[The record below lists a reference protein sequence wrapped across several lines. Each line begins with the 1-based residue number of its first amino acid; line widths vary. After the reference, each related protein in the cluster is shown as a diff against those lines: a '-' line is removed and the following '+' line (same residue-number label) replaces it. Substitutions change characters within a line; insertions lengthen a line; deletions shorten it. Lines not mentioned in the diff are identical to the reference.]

1 MERDGSW
8 ACMYRADYR
17 ETYLTIIKDLTPPP
31 KPPAP
36 PPPPPPP
43 PRDYGKVN
51 DSLNDF
57 ADIDKDNIKFS
68 GKGAWGTTAMSGVTD
83 LLPITGRSTVAS
95 DELIAKNLRI
105 IKSNLNILQDD
116 YSFYSRMF
124 FNFDRYKVAL
134 PDYHLTKTFSR
145 VFFTRPSLH
154 LINASDKS
162 LTTQCKN
169 DPLYHYLYK
178 NNRNIVLSLTDHL
191 TTQHDFLPFLC
202 NCAKSFEVSDEYIK
216 TVEHGETLTGYK
228 VQYGTSNID
237 SRTAGTFSVSY
248 TDDKNYSIYKV
259 HKAWVDYISRVYRG
273 EFYPHIDSMY
283 KKILDYACSVYYVV
297 CAEDGETILFWT
309 KYWGVFPTNIPSSTS
324 SWTSGN
330 LLKTPDF
337 SVNYAYSFK
346 EDFTPLILAELN
358 MNSKS
363 EGGIRYRRTYED
375 KLGSTGPTF
384 AGPPFVESATDNNGQ
399 HVYKLKFKHE

>member
-1 MERDGSW
+1 MRFYINVCILSMSSNNKIILKKGEIIMRLLMKVTTRRDPLHHRKGPSISVPSRGLLRRHSEHVFTETKNTSDGWRWCKMERDGSW

-162 LTTQCKN
+162 LTTQ
-169 DPLYHYLYK
+169 
-178 NNRNIVLSLTDHL
+178 
-191 TTQHDFLPFLC
+191 
-202 NCAKSFEVSDEYIK
+202 
-216 TVEHGETLTGYK
+216 
-228 VQYGTSNID
+228 
-237 SRTAGTFSVSY
+237 
-248 TDDKNYSIYKV
+248 
-259 HKAWVDYISRVYRG
+259 
-273 EFYPHIDSMY
+273 
-283 KKILDYACSVYYVV
+283 
-297 CAEDGETILFWT
+297 
-309 KYWGVFPTNIPSSTS
+309 
-324 SWTSGN
+324 
-330 LLKTPDF
+330 
-337 SVNYAYSFK
+337 
-346 EDFTPLILAELN
+346 
-358 MNSKS
+358 
-363 EGGIRYRRTYED
+363 
-375 KLGSTGPTF
+375 
-384 AGPPFVESATDNNGQ
+384 
-399 HVYKLKFKHE
+399 